1 MKPLPRHI
9 WSQLEIEMAR
19 GGDLLGFEDFDN
31 RYQILQANKSTR
43 YFYRKYLVTERNGVY
58 FVDAPLWYP
67 KRNLKKEMRK
77 MEQEAEARRQRQL
90 AILKQRY
97 PERFTV

>member
-1 MKPLPRHI
+1 MKPKPQHI
-9 WSQLEIEMAR
+9 WSSVEVEMAR
-19 GGDLLGFEDFDN
+19 GGDLLGFENFDN
-31 RYQILQANKSTR
+31 RFQIIQVNKADR
-43 YFYRKYLVTERNGVY
+43 YFYRRYVVTERNSVW

-90 AILKQRY
+90 KILRERY